1 MGHARG
7 NQNTFQDSIGN
18 GQIRVAVHMGDMPA
32 EAETLIKR
40 DLAHEE
46 VRLALSLDDTPA
58 DAGTNSRAG
67 VKHTDVTVAHEWYT
81 L

>member
-1 MGHARG
+1 
-7 NQNTFQDSIGN
+7 
-18 GQIRVAVHMGDMPA
+18 MGDMPA

-67 VKHTDVTVAHEWYT
+67 VKHTDVTVTHEWYT